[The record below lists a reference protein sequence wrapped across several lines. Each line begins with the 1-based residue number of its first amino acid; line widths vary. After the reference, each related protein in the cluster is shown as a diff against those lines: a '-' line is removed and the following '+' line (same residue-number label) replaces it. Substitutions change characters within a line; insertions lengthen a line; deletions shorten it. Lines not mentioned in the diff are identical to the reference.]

1 MATLFLVTLYE
12 YSPLFSI
19 AVVSLCFLI
28 TAAIL
33 LGWFGFDV
41 PVILHS
47 SDEPG
52 SVSPTPEK
60 HMVQVTNPFALD
72 LGSGPASVTD
82 GVSLK
87 ACCLEPCV
95 LSCFWG
101 CEILALQ
108 GALQNRQNQQNLQL
122 SSLQHFLQAL
132 QLRYHYCETFHI
144 CKEDRE
150 GVLTHIPAE
159 HQITDFGHL
168 PRDRYPLVAVLT
180 LATEETRNL
189 YNIVANVTV
198 FHVPDEK
205 YNLSARILFQYLL
218 TSQRN
223 MFELKPLFMSAGGED
238 TCQPPDSEQTN
249 RPCSLEG
256 SPEVGDV
263 DGSDRAGRDCV
274 VCQNAAVNRV
284 LLPCR
289 HACVCDHCVT
299 HFQHCPICRAFVLE
313 SFVLELDSGLGLL

>member
-1 MATLFLVTLYE
+1 MATVFLVTLYE

-19 AVVSLCFLI
+19 AVVSLCFII

-47 SDEPG
+47 SDEPE
-52 SVSPTPEK
+52 VITPTPEK

-72 LGSGPASVTD
+72 LGSGPASVID
-82 GVSLK
+82 GISLK
-87 ACCLEPCV
+87 LCCLEPCI

-101 CEILALQ
+101 CEVQALQ
-108 GALQNRQNQQNLQL
+108 RVLQTNQHDLKL
-122 SSLQHFLQAL
+122 SSPQHFLQAL

-150 GVLTHIPAE
+150 EVQTRLPAE
-159 HQITDFGHL
+159 HWITDFGPL

-180 LATEETRNL
+180 LAKEEARNI

-198 FHVPDEK
+198 IHVPDDK

-223 MFELKPLFMSAGGED
+223 MFELKPLFMSAGGEE
-238 TCQPPDSEQTN
+238 TPQPPDSERTG
-249 RPCSLEG
+249 PASHTEEI
-256 SPEVGDV
+256 PEVGE
-263 DGSDRAGRDCV
+263 SDWFERAGRDCV
-274 VCQNAAVNRV
+274 ICQNAAVNRV

-289 HACVCDHCVT
+289 HACVCDQCVT

-313 SFVLELDSGLGLL
+313 SFVLELPAEQ